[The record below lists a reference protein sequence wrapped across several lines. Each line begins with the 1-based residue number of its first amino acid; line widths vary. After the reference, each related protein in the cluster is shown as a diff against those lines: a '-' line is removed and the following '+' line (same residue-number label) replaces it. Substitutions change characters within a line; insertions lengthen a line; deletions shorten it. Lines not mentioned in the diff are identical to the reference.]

1 MDRKETEIKER
12 VSEWLNTTALWQKI
26 LCFLQIILSAV
37 IVVFAFMGLNDI
49 IPIFT
54 TNTVDLVLLAV
65 LFVVSGVRLFPE
77 KKLCTYIYFGVA
89 LLMLGILSSFLIR
102 IYYNELRH
110 NIKPTAKI
118 PSISKATPK

>member
-1 MDRKETEIKER
+1 MNKISGGNSMFNSNNTPFTMPVMPATGNYADGAGAWGG
-12 VSEWLNTTALWQKI
+12 EWLWI
-26 LCFLQIILSAV
+26 

-89 LLMLGILSSFLIR
+89 LLMLGILAVGFML
-102 IYYNELRH
+102 
-110 NIKPTAKI
+110 
-118 PSISKATPK
+118 

>member
-1 MDRKETEIKER
+1 MSVNRKKYLDRKETEIKER

-89 LLMLGILSSFLIR
+89 LLMLGILAVGFML
-102 IYYNELRH
+102 
-110 NIKPTAKI
+110 
-118 PSISKATPK
+118 

>member
-12 VSEWLNTTALWQKI
+12 VYEWLNTTALWQKI

-37 IVVFAFMGLNDI
+37 IIVFAFMGLNDI

-65 LFVVSGVRLFPE
+65 LFVISGVRLFPE

-89 LLMLGILSSFLIR
+89 VLMLGILAVGFML
-102 IYYNELRH
+102 
-110 NIKPTAKI
+110 
-118 PSISKATPK
+118 